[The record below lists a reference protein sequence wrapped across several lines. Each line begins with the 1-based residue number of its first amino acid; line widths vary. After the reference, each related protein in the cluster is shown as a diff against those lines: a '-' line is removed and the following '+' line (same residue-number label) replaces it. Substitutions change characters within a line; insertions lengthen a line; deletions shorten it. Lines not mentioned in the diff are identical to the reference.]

1 MKKCESCTKE
11 SCEYTEEDGGFDV
24 FTALKDPAARPEEPE
39 PGMAADLFMST
50 LAEDG
55 AADPRGGV
63 ATDVARKVLEAVG
76 GGAELDELRGIL
88 EEDAGG

>member
-1 MKKCESCTKE
+1 MLPALLRRRPALRRCCPRSLSLRPLTSATTPRKRVAE
-11 SCEYTEEDGGFDV
+11 GGDDE
-24 FTALKDPAARPEEPE
+24 A
-39 PGMAADLFMST
+39 
-50 LAEDG
+50 AEDG